1 IFDIRFFRL
10 STYMKKVIPKFDI
23 PTDFIV
29 GTSLPTDLLKTYGMF
44 PCCIKVG
51 AFVYCKKANI
61 RATINVNEHKIKDN
75 DFITL
80 TPETFIQVHEIDGEI
95 ELFFAL
101 FSSGFLQSINFLKSA
116 LDYLPV
122 IMDNP
127 IISLTPEMAFLTED
141 YFKLLL
147 KADQSTRMP
156 LNEQRIT
163 GIYHLF
169 MREIQELYKGYQ
181 PLKQKEQ
188 NRSEQIYKEFIYLIM
203 KHYKKEHSV
212 QFYAEKLG
220 LTLQH
225 FSSTIKKASG
235 RTPHEAINQILIID
249 AKAQLKTT
257 ELPIK
262 EIAMELGFSN
272 HGFFN
277 KFFKQHVEMTPQEY
291 RNGG

>member
-1 IFDIRFFRL
+1 
-10 STYMKKVIPKFDI
+10 MKKVIPKFDI

-29 GTSLPTDLLKTYGMF
+29 GTGLTTDLLKTYGMF
-44 PCCIKVG
+44 PCRIKAGV
-51 AFVYCKKANI
+51 FVYCKKANI
-61 RATINVNEHKIKDN
+61 RATINVNEYKIKDN

-80 TPETFIQVHEIDGEI
+80 TPETFIQVHEIEGEI
-95 ELFFAL
+95 ELFLLL
-101 FSSGFLQSINFLKSA
+101 FSSEFLQSINFLKST
-116 LDYLPV
+116 LDYLPI
-122 IMDNP
+122 IMDHP
-127 IISLTPEMAFLTED
+127 IIPLTPEMAVLTED
-141 YFKLLL
+141 YLQLLI
-147 KADQSTRMP
+147 KIDNSICIPM
-156 LNEQRIT
+156 NKHRIAT
-163 GIYHLF
+163 VYNVVI
-169 MREIQELYKGYQ
+169 REVQELYKGYQ

-203 KHYKKEHSV
+203 ENYKKEHSV

-235 RTPHEAINQILIID
+235 RTPHEVITQILIMD

-277 KFFKQHVEMTPQEY
+277 KFFKQHVEMTPREY